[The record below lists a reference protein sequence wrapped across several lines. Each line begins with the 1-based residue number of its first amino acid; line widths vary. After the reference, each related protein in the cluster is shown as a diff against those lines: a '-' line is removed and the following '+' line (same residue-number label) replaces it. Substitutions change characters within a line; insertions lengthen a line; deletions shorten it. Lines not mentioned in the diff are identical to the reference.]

1 MKIKEYKNV
10 LRTKKLKAKLQKIL
24 KIHEDMR
31 YCYFWTSPR
40 SSERASYD
48 KARSNELQFIVNG
61 DKYEIDQWI
70 YYVQFPEIENLKN
83 NKKKAV
89 ILEVMENNSVY
100 DYRIF
105 IDGEGKVRK
114 VKERNLFSE

>member
-1 MKIKEYKNV
+1 MKY
-10 LRTKKLKAKLQKIL
+10 Q
-24 KIHEDMR
+24 
-31 YCYFWTSPR
+31 
-40 SSERASYD
+40 
-48 KARSNELQFIVNG
+48 
-61 DKYEIDQWI
+61 IDQWV
-70 YYVQFPEIENLKN
+70 YYIQFPEVQNLKN

>member
-1 MKIKEYKNV
+1 MKY
-10 LRTKKLKAKLQKIL
+10 Q
-24 KIHEDMR
+24 
-31 YCYFWTSPR
+31 
-40 SSERASYD
+40 
-48 KARSNELQFIVNG
+48 
-61 DKYEIDQWI
+61 IDQWV
-70 YYVQFPEIENLKN
+70 YYVQFPEVQNLKN

>member
-1 MKIKEYKNV
+1 MKY
-10 LRTKKLKAKLQKIL
+10 Q
-24 KIHEDMR
+24 
-31 YCYFWTSPR
+31 
-40 SSERASYD
+40 
-48 KARSNELQFIVNG
+48 
-61 DKYEIDQWI
+61 IDQWV
-70 YYVQFPEIENLKN
+70 YYVQFLEVQNLKN

-105 IDGEGKVRK
+105 IDGEGKIRK

>member
-1 MKIKEYKNV
+1 M
-10 LRTKKLKAKLQKIL
+10 
-24 KIHEDMR
+24 
-31 YCYFWTSPR
+31 S
-40 SSERASYD
+40 
-48 KARSNELQFIVNG
+48 
-61 DKYEIDQWI
+61 KYEIDQWV
-70 YYVQFPEIENLKN
+70 YYIQFPEVQNLKN

-105 IDGEGKVRK
+105 IDGEGKIRK

>member
-1 MKIKEYKNV
+1 M
-10 LRTKKLKAKLQKIL
+10 
-24 KIHEDMR
+24 
-31 YCYFWTSPR
+31 S
-40 SSERASYD
+40 
-48 KARSNELQFIVNG
+48 
-61 DKYEIDQWI
+61 KYQIDQWV
-70 YYVQFPEIENLKN
+70 YYVQFPEVQNLKN

-105 IDGEGKVRK
+105 IDGEGKIRK

>member
-1 MKIKEYKNV
+1 MKY
-10 LRTKKLKAKLQKIL
+10 Q
-24 KIHEDMR
+24 
-31 YCYFWTSPR
+31 
-40 SSERASYD
+40 
-48 KARSNELQFIVNG
+48 
-61 DKYEIDQWI
+61 IDQWV
-70 YYVQFPEIENLKN
+70 YYVQFPEVQNLKN

-105 IDGEGKVRK
+105 IDGEGKIRK